1 MIRGEKILVTGPTSQ
16 VGWPVVRALAPE
28 NEVHGV
34 ARFGDAAKRERL
46 EAAGVRTW
54 QRDLAEPDLGDL
66 PSDFDRVL
74 NFAVVRSGDFDYD
87 LAANAEGAA
96 RLLAHCA
103 GAKGFLHCSS
113 AAVYEHQ
120 GQTPARENDPLGD
133 NHRVMMPT
141 YSLTKIAAEATIRFA
156 ARQWNVPTVIARLS
170 VPYGDEGGWPWYH
183 LMMMKA
189 GQPIPIH
196 ADGPNLFNP
205 IHEDDIT
212 AMIPRLLEIADVPAT
227 VVNWGGSEAVSIEDW
242 CAHLGTLT
250 GLEAQLEVSARALG
264 ALPIDVTRMH
274 ERIGETRVPWREG
287 IRRMVAS
294 RNPELLRSETSRS

>member
-1 MIRGEKILVTGPTSQ
+1 MLRGEKILVTGPTSQ
-16 VGWPVVRALAPE
+16 VGWPLVRALASE

-34 ARFGDAAKRERL
+34 ARFADPAGRERL
-46 EAAGVRTW
+46 EALGVRTW
-54 QRDLAEPDLGDL
+54 QRDLAEPDLRDL
-66 PSDFDRVL
+66 PRDFDRVL

-103 GAKGFLHCSS
+103 GAKTFLHCSS
-113 AAVYEHQ
+113 AAVYQHQ
-120 GQTPARENDPLGD
+120 DGRPAREGDPLGD

-141 YSLTKIAAEATIRFA
+141 YSLAKIAAETTVRFA

-189 GQPIPIH
+189 GHPIPIH

-205 IHEDDIT
+205 IHEDDT
-212 AMIPRLLEIADVPAT
+212 LEMLPRLLAIADVPAA
-227 VVNWGGSEAVSIEDW
+227 VINWGGSEAVSIEAW
-242 CAHLGTLT
+242 CEHLAALT
-250 GLEAQLEVSARALG
+250 GLEARLEVSSRALG
-264 ALPIDVTRMH
+264 ALPVDVTRMH
-274 ERIGETRVPWREG
+274 ERIGRTRVPWRDG

-294 RNPELLRSETSRS
+294 RNPELLRGDA